1 MTAGYRHAEWR
12 TEEEISLSALLL
24 GGDQYSA
31 AHYDVPRSTL
41 AVPVSTTRI
50 LRPLRLV
57 AASLVALFSLT
68 LLASAASAQTCTTTG
83 EPYGGTICGTST
95 VPTVPDT
102 APRGTEPTVLG
113 TTQTR
118 GMAFTGGDVV
128 GLVAIG
134 GGAVAVGTALVLV
147 ARKRRSLEL
156 A

>member
-1 MTAGYRHAEWR
+1 M
-12 TEEEISLSALLL
+12 SLI
-24 GGDQYSA
+24 
-31 AHYDVPRSTL
+31 
-41 AVPVSTTRI
+41 RI

-68 LLASAASAQTCTTTG
+68 LLASAASAQADETT
-83 EPYGGTICGTST
+83 PYGNT
-95 VPTVPDT
+95 VPTVQGTVTVPET
-102 APRGTEPTVLG
+102 TEPTVLG

-118 GMAFTGGDVV
+118 DMAFTGGDVV

-134 GGAVAVGTALVLV
+134 GGAVAVGAALVLA

>member
-1 MTAGYRHAEWR
+1 MTGGYRHAEWR

-41 AVPVSTTRI
+41 AVPVSVTRI

-68 LLASAASAQTCTTTG
+68 LLASAASAQAAETT
-83 EPYGGTICGTST
+83 PYGNT
-95 VPTVPDT
+95 VPTVGGTSIPEPET
-102 APRGTEPTVLG
+102 TEPTVLG
-113 TTQTR
+113 NVVEND
-118 GMAFTGGDVV
+118 MAFTGGDVV

-134 GGAVAVGTALVLV
+134 GGAVAVGTALVLA

>member
-1 MTAGYRHAEWR
+1 
-12 TEEEISLSALLL
+12 
-24 GGDQYSA
+24 
-31 AHYDVPRSTL
+31 
-41 AVPVSTTRI
+41 
-50 LRPLRLV
+50 V

-83 EPYGGTICGTST
+83 EPYGGTVCGTVT
-95 VPTVPDT
+95 VPTVPET
-102 APRGTEPTVLG
+102 TEPTVLG

-118 GMAFTGGDVV
+118 DMAFTGGDVV

-134 GGAVAVGTALVLV
+134 GGAVAVGTALVLA

>member
-1 MTAGYRHAEWR
+1 MTGGYRHAEWR

-41 AVPVSTTRI
+41 AVPVSDTRI

-68 LLASAASAQTCTTTG
+68 LLASAASAQADETT
-83 EPYGGTICGTST
+83 PYGNT
-95 VPTVPDT
+95 VPTVGGTSIPEPET
-102 APRGTEPTVLG
+102 TEPTVLG
-113 TTQTR
+113 NVVEND
-118 GMAFTGGDVV
+118 MAFTGGDVV

-134 GGAVAVGTALVLV
+134 GGAVAVGTALVLA

>member
-1 MTAGYRHAEWR
+1 MTGGYRHAQWR
-12 TEEEISLSALLL
+12 TEEKISLSALLL

-41 AVPVSTTRI
+41 AVPVSDTRI

-68 LLASAASAQTCTTTG
+68 LLASAASAQAAETT
-83 EPYGGTICGTST
+83 PYGNT
-95 VPTVPDT
+95 VPTVGGTSIPEPET
-102 APRGTEPTVLG
+102 TEPTVLG
-113 TTQTR
+113 NVVEND
-118 GMAFTGGDVV
+118 MAFTGGDLV

-134 GGAVAVGTALVLV
+134 GGAVAVGTALVLA

>member
-1 MTAGYRHAEWR
+1 MTGGYRHAEWR

-41 AVPVSTTRI
+41 AVPVSVTRI

-83 EPYGGTICGTST
+83 EPYGGTICGTS
-95 VPTVPDT
+95 VPNTPPSE
-102 APRGTEPTVLG
+102 APTTEATVLG
-113 TTQTR
+113 TTETR
-118 GMAFTGGDVV
+118 GLAVTGGDVV

-134 GGAVAVGTALVLV
+134 GGAVAVGTALVLA

>member
-1 MTAGYRHAEWR
+1 MTGGYRHAQWR

-41 AVPVSTTRI
+41 AVPVSVTRI

-68 LLASAASAQTCTTTG
+68 LLASAASAQAAETT
-83 EPYGGTICGTST
+83 PYGNT
-95 VPTVPDT
+95 VPTVGGTSIP
-102 APRGTEPTVLG
+102 APETTEATVLG
-113 TTQTR
+113 NVVEND
-118 GMAFTGGDVV
+118 MAFTGGDVV

-134 GGAVAVGTALVLV
+134 GGAVAVGTALVLA